1 MKVRNLYVS
10 QWYFILLNLTDMI
23 ICTNTYTLLFKINA
37 MCCYCLCLTTST
49 LTIWCLMDR
58 LILLP
63 LRRCFGLQRQSMDQ
77 SLCLQLVIQELVH
90 HAVSLDGRLLLKLR
104 THNDKLEMSLG
115 VLRSSVLVTLI
126 NHIQMSG
133 VQASQLLADRGC

>member
-1 MKVRNLYVS
+1 
-10 QWYFILLNLTDMI
+10 
-23 ICTNTYTLLFKINA
+23 
-37 MCCYCLCLTTST
+37 
-49 LTIWCLMDR
+49 
-58 LILLP
+58 
-63 LRRCFGLQRQSMDQ
+63 MDQ
-77 SLCLQLVIQELVH
+77 SLCLQLMIQELVH

-104 THNDKLEMSLG
+104 TDNDKLEMSLG